1 MSKTMFDRIKEPWYS
16 LAEPEANSEVTR
28 LNIFG
33 VIGGGFF
40 CDESVTCSQLCK
52 ELAGIKTKNLE
63 ITINSPGGSVC
74 DGMAIYNAISALRA
88 QGKSVTVIVSGIA
101 ASIASVIALAA
112 EKVKI
117 YSNSF
122 FMIHRAWAF
131 VSGNAD
137 ELRGEAANLEK
148 MQDEII
154 RLYKNKSG
162 LTTGKIYAM
171 LKGENGKGTTMNAAE
186 TLENGFADEI
196 IEVSKSA
203 QNSITEKWLNFY
215 SETATDSP
223 EEPEKKPENEESGG
237 EKPEPKQPGSKE
249 PEKKPEE
256 DPASA
261 KSEDAPKT
269 DPEKPEEP
277 EKKPE
282 NEESGGEKP
291 EPKQPGS
298 KEPEKKPEEDP
309 AELKAR
315 IAALEKENEEL
326 KARREGENRLAKIAI
341 PHREPI
347 QRTPLNWD
355 DALNIC
361 GGDYAKARKKY
372 PEIYLDFMKSNT
384 KGA

>member
-215 SETATDSP
+215 SETAIDS
-223 EEPEKKPENEESGG
+223 
-237 EKPEPKQPGSKE
+237 
-249 PEKKPEE
+249 
-256 DPASA
+256 
-261 KSEDAPKT
+261 
-269 DPEKPEEP
+269 PEEP

-347 QRTPLNWD
+347 QRNPLNWD

-361 GGDYAKARKKY
+361 GGDYAKARKTY